1 MKSNSSLTYVFEVEY
16 FTCLVKRKKV
26 DHCGMLTTC
35 TITFPKKIK
44 EEREEWKIPILFFNY
59 MCDSEYFYCWKDE
72 MDIML

>member
-35 TITFPKKIK
+35 TITFLDNTKKIK
-44 EEREEWKIPILFFNY
+44 EERDEWKTPIHFSNY
-59 MCDSEYFYCWKDE
+59 MCDSYIVEK
-72 MDIML
+72 MTRT